1 MNEFIL
7 ILSIVVVLPLAR
19 LIEYKK
25 FKIHVR
31 LIEVQYIGNI
41 QVVS

>member
-7 ILSIVVVLPLAR
+7 IVFIVVLPLAS

-25 FKIHVR
+25 FKMHVR